1 MRTFFQKNLKSSDFF
16 YIIFV
21 LLVVI
26 NFSVSV
32 YARDPEPHQVILY
45 EHGNYKGSYIVLSY
59 DRDVNNISYW
69 HTDSG
74 KSWND
79 KISSIKVGKNTK
91 VTLYEHKLSYKNGGA
106 HITIQGNCKQ
116 NKNKSSLSSIGWN
129 DRVTA
134 LKVRMADCYD

>member
-1 MRTFFQKNLKSSDFF
+1 MKKLFQKSLKGPGFF

-26 NFSVSV
+26 SFSVRI
-32 YARDPEPHQVILY
+32 YAKDPKPNQVILY

-69 HTDSG
+69 HTNSG

-91 VTLYEHKLSYKNGGA
+91 VTLYEHKLSYKKGGA
-106 HITIQGNCKQ
+106 HITIQGNCSQ